1 MNFRKQV
8 LLSALTLSILSAC
21 SKPLSEEETLSL
33 AEQNIEAGKIAEA
46 SINIKNVIKENPQN
60 AQARL
65 LLGKL
70 YFEQSNFLSAEKELS
85 KAVELAPTLDEAIL
99 TLAHTQLTLNRFDDA
114 LNIFFER
121 RKC

>member
-70 YFEQSNFLSAEKELS
+70 YFEQSNFLSADIQCHCHEIQIQRFKLEDFFVLLS
-85 KAVELAPTLDEAIL
+85 
-99 TLAHTQLTLNRFDDA
+99 N
-114 LNIFFER
+114 
-121 RKC
+121 